1 MAISLVALV
10 VARPETAGLVRES
23 LMALAAPTRREAGC
37 LAWGLHECG
46 EAPGTF
52 ITIESWAND
61 DSIATHMASAHV
73 EAASAKLTPLL
84 ASPLRFFRLNRIV

>member
-37 LAWGLHECG
+37 LAWVLHECS

-61 DSIATHMASAHV
+61 DSIATHLSSAHV
-73 EAASAKLTPLL
+73 DAASARLMPLL
-84 ASPLRFFRLNRIV
+84 ASPPRVFRLNRLV